1 MSPTPRSCLLR
12 HCVAALLGVALVFCA
27 AESAS
32 AQALNLQISTA
43 TLPDGA
49 TFKLQDRVPWAATIQ
64 PVNAAFTGTAVF
76 VAYVTGQDIYG
87 NPIYIEVGR
96 GDIPNID
103 DGGTF
108 QIREQ
113 FWTIPNDGT
122 LFNMEQPGLQFVISL
137 FPTAPTA
144 TPPNLGP
151 TTLAEI
157 TAAAA
162 NPLRT
167 RTGRFFVDVIP
178 DLAVAAP
185 GVTYRP
191 GEYRGGDVV
200 RFVTSWGNRTVGER
214 PLSSR
219 PLRPRDRY
227 SASLHL
233 SENGAFYSGAAPT
246 PSPSP
251 SPSPTPSDPDS
262 ALGATDS
269 VNDDFKLM
277 AIIFSGDLAG
287 ILPNGSDQFRRV
299 QVVGTPT
306 GTGAWPAAGSMNPY
320 GLNGVQATAVAVL
333 SAGSVTGINVSNGG
347 GGYSVDNPPIV
358 TIAGGGGSGA
368 TAEAVVSPAGVITA
382 VNVVL
387 PGSGYTSL
395 PTVTIARN
403 GSIIGTQRNYTP
415 QPDDGFLDIGEG
427 VILTSE
433 QLVPR
438 NFEGDYF
445 VAMRLETASD
455 AGTGNNVFVSNSA
468 NKITIDP
475 SNDPELEP
483 ASAVSNQNGEFVQ
496 GGNAGSADG
505 GISDTGTVVFSSR
518 SSNLLVPPTQ
528 AGPTVPPQFATSKN
542 QIFLKLRDTREVLLA
557 SRTAAGVQAN
567 ADCFDPFISADG
579 RYVAFHS
586 VATNLVE
593 ENTGGG
599 SMIYVYDTVTR
610 ETVVVSRNAV
620 GALANGDSF
629 NASLSAS
636 GRFVAFES
644 VASNLDAPIVQ
655 PNISTSGS
663 TIGQIRS
670 YSVLS
675 GGSGYQPNAQFEVT
689 LVGGSGSGARA
700 RAIAGPDGN
709 IISVSPIVPNYG
721 GGYLASDP
729 PTVVVPPSP
738 QIFPPLA
745 GQGQVYL
752 HDRNVDG
759 RVDADGNAVFDE
771 PGNTRTYLVSA
782 DENAFG
788 EWAQISDNLSFQP
801 AVNANDT
808 AADIADNGGMFVAFS
823 SYASN
828 LPQGSGYAMVYRAKV
843 DVANQAGVVAMKA
856 ASVNNVGS
864 AADWLLDD
872 TVVPFS
878 LQPSISGDGS
888 QVAFTSWSDNLVY
901 DPFSVPAGYTG
912 DTNGV
917 QDVFVRNFRIDTGAN
932 DSRATVRVSVSEE
945 KVATGTIF
953 FTAPPPTVPPTP
965 GSIPN
970 GQPAT
975 GDTLTI
981 STGTVTHDFVFYNP
995 SGPPPLLPAG
1005 QSAVPIGTVL
1015 DPNDVWTTRDNL
1027 LTAISTSPL
1036 RPATGPTIE
1045 AVETTPPDAAAP
1057 GTGYVAGIY
1066 LKNTSRGTGGNV
1078 AILVRGA
1085 TGPAVPINLLVGG
1098 GANRTI
1104 FGSGMSGGGTQAED
1118 NPRAVQGV
1126 PFGSN
1131 EPSIDRSGRYVTFRT
1146 IAGNLD
1152 VYLNDASR
1160 AYYNP
1165 PDPITGELTR
1175 PLLTAGSAASNVYIH
1190 DRNARD
1196 QRGGDELPIF
1206 DLPFDPATREEF
1218 ITTRRVSV
1226 NRFAYPTYVTGTQEG
1241 GVNANSSANSSDPF
1255 ISPNGRYVVFTST
1268 APGEGGLIFGPN
1280 NLTPLDNASLP
1291 DVFLADLGTLGDAPP
1306 PVDSR
1311 PSVTILSPPDG
1322 LVVSPQTLVPVYATA
1337 FAKGDKSLV
1346 SAELLV
1352 NNVSQGVLDAEPY
1365 AWSYTVPSTG
1375 TFVFRVVVTDSKGL
1389 SRDASSVV
1397 KCEPPQAGA
1406 PLIEILQPT
1415 GALDFAAGST
1425 FFINGRISATSP
1437 AQIVPSTVSFT
1448 VNGVPISGE
1457 IGVLGNKYGVLY
1469 TPSTPNTVANLRVVA
1484 SDSLNRTGFSP
1495 PIVSRV
1501 DQVRTALP
1509 EVRMRPVVQ
1518 ATPVTAKSTVQLQA
1532 EVLFFGASSD
1542 EDSADRGVE
1551 FYVNNVFVGRATAA
1565 GPAGGGR
1572 TLYVF
1577 DWETPEIIDSAPGP
1591 LVYSLRARALEA
1603 NGSVADEVTGYVS
1616 SVSAPTPLTVFY
1628 VPTNP
1633 APGSNE
1639 AFIID
1644 NFEKIFFREPN
1655 FDEYQEYLDLFAA
1668 GLSQS
1673 QIIESMLKSSEFAE
1687 FQQVLLGYYL
1697 RMGLSP
1703 GNWTPTS
1710 RASLDTLL
1718 NYLDVMRSAN
1728 GRTLLPAAMSA
1739 GLAEDVTNLPQPY
1752 GATLGQAQVASAL
1765 LNTPTLT
1772 TGAVR
1777 VSNLQNQ
1784 AFRDWMLRTFNV
1796 PYLPTALPVGQTVA
1810 WQGDQ
1815 ATMLTTI
1822 AGPYP
1827 TAGATAIQRYGANYA
1842 FISAMYA
1849 AINEGRMN
1857 PAMKPWLTAFP
1868 GLVRGIAFQYLY
1880 KGTWNTSAPAAT
1892 AAEIAKNL
1900 VPGITSPAVVNSRVG
1915 TAVSY
1920 QITTQNAAVIPPYA
1934 ATGLPPGL
1942 ALNTTTGLITGT
1954 PTAAGEFKALLSAT
1968 NANGT
1973 GTKQVTFTIIAP
1985 APAIS
1990 NQAINAN
1997 VGDGVEY
2004 QIASTPDPNVY
2015 PTTYNLAGGINQ
2027 IRVTDLGAGYAS
2039 APTVAISGGG
2049 GSGAAATAVLGA
2061 GANLGKVVA
2070 VNITN
2075 PGSGYTSNPQIAL
2088 SGGGGSGAK
2097 AAAYVLP
2104 QGLSFNKSGGL
2115 ISGSLASGSEG
2126 NYSLKMTV
2134 QNSGGSA
2141 TADLTINVTLPS
2153 AMTTWLASY
2162 GITAR
2167 GLDLGGD
2174 PDRDGASY
2182 YDEFAFG
2189 TDPTELDRNP
2199 RTVTRVPGKV
2209 TILWMG
2215 RKDGS
2220 ADYTIEGSES
2230 MASASWSAMSIV
2242 SPPAG
2247 VVVTRPVSGPA
2258 HDRQPSAYEWIR
2270 VEIDVPSNQ
2279 QSGFYKVKAAI
2290 KPSAL

>member
-1 MSPTPRSCLLR
+1 MFPTPCPSLFR
-12 HCVAALLGVALVFCA
+12 HCTAALLGVALVFCA

-64 PVNAAFTGTAVF
+64 PVNGAFNGTAVF

-144 TPPNLGP
+144 ATPNLGP

-167 RTGRFFVDVIP
+167 RTGRFFIDVIP

-200 RFVTSWGNRTVGER
+200 RFATSWGNRTVGER

-233 SENGAFYSGAAPT
+233 SENGAFYSGASPT
-246 PSPSP
+246 PSPSPSP
-251 SPSPTPSDPDS
+251 SPSPTPSDPDL

-299 QVVGTPT
+299 QVVGTPP

-320 GLNGVQATAVAVL
+320 GLL
-333 SAGSVTGINVSNGG
+333 LPGG
-347 GGYSVDNPPIV
+347 GG
-358 TIAGGGGSGA
+358 TIPQ
-368 TAEAVVSPAGVITA
+368 TP
-382 VNVVL
+382 
-387 PGSGYTSL
+387 
-395 PTVTIARN
+395 RD
-403 GSIIGTQRNYTP
+403 YTP

-433 QLVPR
+433 QLIPR

-475 SNDPELEP
+475 SNDPELES

-496 GGNAGSADG
+496 GGDAGSADG

-518 SSNLLVPPTQ
+518 ASNLLVPPTQ
-528 AGPTVPPQFATSKN
+528 AGATVPPQFATSKN

-586 VATNLVE
+586 VATNLVDLVG
-593 ENTGGG
+593 ENTGER

-610 ETVVVSRNAV
+610 ETVVVSRNTV

-675 GGSGYQPNAQFEVT
+675 GGSGYRPNAQFEVT

-709 IISVSPIVPNYG
+709 ITSVTPIVPNYG

-729 PTVVVPPSP
+729 PTVVVPASP

-759 RVDADGNAVFDE
+759 RVDADGNPVFDE

-782 DENAFG
+782 AENSFG

-801 AVNANDT
+801 AVNADDT

-843 DVANQAGVVAMKA
+843 DVANQAGVVAMEA
-856 ASVNNVGS
+856 ASVNNAG
-864 AADWLLDD
+864 AAAI
-872 TVVPFS
+872 VSPASGAVPFN

-888 QVAFTSWSDNLVY
+888 QVAFTSWSANLVY

-917 QDVFVRNFRIDTGAN
+917 QDVFVRNFRIPTTGPLAAN

-965 GSIPN
+965 PTPGSIPN
-970 GQPAT
+970 GQPAA
-975 GDTLTI
+975 GDRLTI
-981 STGTVTHDFVFYNP
+981 STGPVTHDFVFGGTD
-995 SGPPPLLPAG
+995 GPG
-1005 QSAVPIGTVL
+1005 QTGVPIGL
-1015 DPNDVWTTRDNL
+1015 GKDVFTTRDNL
-1027 LTAISTSPL
+1027 LNAISTSPL

-1045 AVETTPPDAAAP
+1045 AVETTPPNAAIP

-1066 LKNTSRGTGGNV
+1066 LKNTSRGTGGDV

-1085 TGPAVPINLLVGG
+1085 TGPATPINLLVGG
-1098 GANRTI
+1098 GANGTI

-1165 PDPITGELTR
+1165 ADPITGELIR
-1175 PLLTAGSAASNVYIH
+1175 PLLTPGSAASNVYVH
-1190 DRNARD
+1190 DRDARNE
-1196 QRGGDELPIF
+1196 GEF
-1206 DLPFDPATREEF
+1206 DKPFGPDPADPAKMVDFT
-1218 ITTRRVSV
+1218 TTRRVSV
-1226 NRFAYPTYVTGTQEG
+1226 NRFAYPTYVTGTQET

-1291 DVFLADLGTLGDAPP
+1291 DVFVADLGTLGDAPP
-1306 PVDSR
+1306 QVDTR
-1311 PSVTILSPPDG
+1311 PTATILSPPDG
-1322 LVVSPQTLVPVYATA
+1322 LRVAPNTDLSI
-1337 FAKGDKSLV
+1337 SV
-1346 SAELLV
+1346 SARAKTGKTVSSVQFFVNDTLV
-1352 NNVSQGVLDAEPY
+1352 NNLTSEPFSIIY
-1365 AWSYTVPSTG
+1365 RVPTTG
-1375 TFVFRVVVTDSKGL
+1375 EYVIRVRVTDSKGI
-1389 SRDASSVV
+1389 SRDTAV
-1397 KCEPPQAGA
+1397 KVFCDPPATGA
-1406 PLIEILQPT
+1406 PFVQMTQPIAGVNFVT
-1415 GALDFAAGST
+1415 GSKLFLNAKA
-1425 FFINGRISATSP
+1425 SATSP
-1437 AQIVPSTVSFT
+1437 AEIVRDSVRFT
-1448 VNGVPISGE
+1448 INGQESADAVGYYKDS
-1457 IGVLGNKYGVLY
+1457 LGQETFGVLY
-1469 TPSTPNTVANLRVVA
+1469 TPTEPFTVDTYRAQATDTARVT
-1484 SDSLNRTGFSP
+1484 SLSSPLFSSLSLTLSP
-1495 PIVSRV
+1495 
-1501 DQVRTALP
+1501 L
-1509 EVRMRPVVQ
+1509 PVVVMRQ
-1518 ATPVTAKSTVQLQA
+1518 PSTAIPINSGDTVTLEA
-1532 EVLFFGASSD
+1532 EVFFPETGNSD
-1542 EDSADRGVE
+1542 GRIPNRVE
-1551 FYVNNVFVGRATAA
+1551 FYVNKVYIGEGVAGATTAS
-1565 GPAGGGR
+1565 GR
-1572 TLYVF
+1572 TLYTIQ
-1577 DWETPEIIDSAPGP
+1577 WEIPPVESDLPGP
-1591 LVYSLRARALEA
+1591 AYFQAYARAVALNFES
-1603 NGSVADEVTGYVS
+1603 NTDNNNVIEYYGS
-1616 SVSAPTPLTVFY
+1616 TVDGPRTVPVYY
-1628 VPTNP
+1628 VPTDP
-1633 APGSNE
+1633 ALGSNE
-1639 AFIID
+1639 AFIIE

-1655 FDEYQEYLDLFAA
+1655 FEEYQEYLDLFAA

-1673 QIIESMLKSSEFAE
+1673 QVIEAMLQSSEFAE
-1687 FQQVLLGYYL
+1687 FQQVLFGYYL

-1703 GNWTPTS
+1703 GNWTPANA
-1710 RASLDTLL
+1710 ASLDTLL
-1718 NYLDVMRSAN
+1718 NYLNVMRSAN

-1739 GLAEDVTNLPQPY
+1739 GLAADVTNLPQPY

-1772 TGAVR
+1772 TGGVR

-1796 PYLPTALPVGQTVA
+1796 PYLPTALPVGQAVA

-1915 TAVSY
+1915 AAVSY

-1973 GTKQVTFTIIAP
+1973 GSKQVTFTIIAP

-2004 QIASTPDPNVY
+2004 QIVSTPDPNLY
-2015 PTTYNLAGGINQ
+2015 LTTYTLAGGINQ

-2049 GSGAAATAVLGA
+2049 GSGAAATAVLGT

-2075 PGSGYTSNPQIAL
+2075 PGSGYTSNPQIAI

-2104 QGLSFNKSGGL
+2104 QGLTFNKSGGL

-2141 TADLTINVTLPS
+2141 TADLAINVTLPS
-2153 AMTTWLASY
+2153 AMTKWLASY
-2162 GITAR
+2162 GITTRSLNLAT
-2167 GLDLGGD
+2167 DSDGD
-2174 PDRDGASY
+2174 GESFY
-2182 YDEFAFG
+2182 NEFSFG
-2189 TDPTELDRNP
+2189 TDPTKRDRNP
-2199 RTVTRVPGKV
+2199 WTVTRVPGKV
-2209 TILWMG
+2209 TIQWMG

-2220 ADYTIEGSES
+2220 VDYTIEGSES
-2230 MASASWSAMSIV
+2230 MASASWSSMSIV

-2247 VVVTRPVSGPA
+2247 VVVTRLASGPA
-2258 HDRQPSAYEWIR
+2258 HDKEPAAYEWIR

-2279 QSGFYKVKAAI
+2279 QSGFYKVKASI
-2290 KPSAL
+2290 KPSALPPPAP